1 MQHLTDG
8 VLVEHPLI
16 QRGGADELRQIAVV
30 LKGFFVCR
38 LVLVGQLVVGNAFL
52 QKLERGFH
60 RKEVHQIAVLDR
72 LRQVVAVGRLAAVQ
86 FKDLIGV
93 LVDLI
98 LRRGGQA
105 DQRRVEV
112 VENILILIIDRAVRF
127 VADHQI
133 KMTAS
138 K

>member
-16 QRGGADELRQIAVV
+16 ERGRADKLRQIAVV

-38 LVLVGQLVVGNAFL
+38 LVLVGKLVVGNAFL
-52 QKLERGFH
+52 QKFERGFY
-60 RKEVHQIAVLDR
+60 RKEVHQIAVLYR

-86 FKDLIGV
+86 FKDLIGI
-93 LVDLI
+93 LVDLV